1 MLFVPK
7 SYQGDRSETVDDAA
21 THVPAESNLPAD
33 KHWTD
38 VPPPG
43 SIALLQQPSGQ
54 IVALLGD
61 IIATRFKVRGLAGAI
76 VDGRMRDVAG
86 CGSLCADGTFGV
98 WSKGLSTVGTSLEAK
113 PWAVDVPVKIGGV
126 VVRPG
131 DFAVLDEA
139 EKGIVVIPREKLS
152 EIAELLPDL
161 KDADDAVL
169 RDVQAGSGVKEAFQK
184 HRGHYVHH
192 Q

>member
-1 MLFVPK
+1 MP
-7 SYQGDRSETVDDAA
+7 
-21 THVPAESNLPAD
+21 PAG
-33 KHWTD
+33 T
-38 VPPPG
+38 
-43 SIALLQQPSGQ
+43 IALLQQPSGQ

-76 VDGRMRDVAG
+76 VDGRMRDTAG
-86 CGSLCADGTFGV
+86 CGSLCEDGTFAV
-98 WSKGLSTVGTSLEAK
+98 WSNGLSTVGTSLEAK
-113 PWAVDVPVKIGGV
+113 PWAVDVPIRVGGV

-139 EKGIVVIPREKLS
+139 EKGIVVIPKDKLAEVA
-152 EIAELLPDL
+152 EILPGL

-169 RDVQAGSGVKEAFQK
+169 KEVQAGAGVQEAFQK
-184 HRGHYVHH
+184 QRGHYVHH

>member
-1 MLFVPK
+1 M
-7 SYQGDRSETVDDAA
+7 
-21 THVPAESNLPAD
+21 
-33 KHWTD
+33 
-38 VPPPG
+38 
-43 SIALLQQPSGQ
+43 LQQPSGQ

-86 CGSLCADGTFGV
+86 CGSLCTDGTFAV

-113 PWAVDVPVKIGGV
+113 PWAVDIPVKVGGV
-126 VVRPG
+126 VVQPG

-139 EKGIVVIPREKLS
+139 EKGIVVIPQEKL
-152 EIAELLPDL
+152 AEVAEVLPGL
-161 KDADDAVL
+161 KEADDAVL
-169 RDVQAGSGVKEAFQK
+169 RDVQAGVGVKEAFQK